1 MSMKIKKEQ
10 ASPAPRPRP
19 LTTLEVEEQ
28 YGIPVGTLRYWRHCN
43 CGPRSY
49 LVGGRIR
56 YDVADLDVWIAA
68 QKSSTGRGEAA

>member
-1 MSMKIKKEQ
+1 MSKKFKKAQ
-10 ASPAPRPRP
+10 ASPTLRSRP
-19 LTTLEVEEQ
+19 LTALQVEEE

-43 CGPRSY
+43 TGPRSY

-56 YDVADLDVWIAA
+56 YDIADLDVWIAA